1 MELSTQAKSLY
12 KEFPNLSESDIRSI
26 DNKIKKKRGAKKTKK
41 LH

>member
-26 DNKIKKKRGAKKTKK
+26 DNKIKKKIDTMSNFN
-41 LH
+41 